1 MEYFFTTT
9 VETLKSAFVLKG
21 KNYNRLTVS
30 KRRTVHLLSEY
41 FVKPTNHFSKNQ
53 KLNNLFGEWNTK
65 FSTDESSLGPP
76 FNYALKHLEHLYR
89 FFLSFKNWKSVFFL
103 ISIAIF

>member
-1 MEYFFTTT
+1 MCPKEK
-9 VETLKSAFVLKG
+9 KS
-21 KNYNRLTVS
+21 YNRLAVS

-53 KLNNLFGEWNTK
+53 KLNNLFREWNTK
-65 FSTDESSLGPP
+65 FTTDESSLGPP

-89 FFLSFKNWKSVFFL
+89 FLPKFQELQECIFSYFYCNFLKARFAL
-103 ISIAIF
+103 D